1 MANSKILCIDTTSEF
16 CSVSL
21 FINQNLIENNN
32 SKIERSHSKLL
43 IKLIDDT
50 LNNNKLKIADIDIFS
65 ISKGPGSYTGLR
77 IGLSS
82 IKGFCYAL
90 DKPLVSI
97 NTLKILA
104 ISALENID
112 DKDFI
117 LCPMIDARRMEVYTK
132 SFDHNLNEL
141 SNDKAIILEKDTFEN
156 FKDKKVYF
164 FGDGSD
170 KYKKI
175 VNRKNFIF
183 IDNINPDS
191 KFMGQLSYDKSIN
204 RNFEDLSSFEPNY
217 IKDFYLIK
225 KKGKWQRS

>member
-50 LNNNKLKIADIDIFS
+50 LNTNKLKIADIDIFS

-141 SNDKAIILEKDTFEN
+141 SNDQAIILEKDTFDN
-156 FKDKKVYF
+156 YKDKKVYF

-170 KYKKI
+170 KFKKI
-175 VNRKNFIF
+175 VSRKNFIF
-183 IDNINPDS
+183 LDNINPDS
-191 KFMGQLSYDKSIN
+191 KFMGKLSYDKFIN

>member
-90 DKPLVSI
+90 NKPLVSI

-112 DKDFI
+112 GKDFI

-141 SNDKAIILEKDTFEN
+141 SNDQAIILEKDTFEN

-170 KYKKI
+170 KFKKI
-175 VNRKNFIF
+175 VSRKNFIF
-183 IDNINPDS
+183 LDNINPDS
-191 KFMGQLSYDKSIN
+191 KFMGQLSYDKFIN

>member
-90 DKPLVSI
+90 NKPLVSI

-112 DKDFI
+112 DNDFI

-141 SNDKAIILEKDTFEN
+141 SNDQAIILEKDTFDN
-156 FKDKKVYF
+156 YKDKKVYF

-170 KYKKI
+170 KFKKI
-175 VNRKNFIF
+175 VSRKNFIF

-191 KFMGQLSYDKSIN
+191 KFMGKLSYDKFIN

>member
-90 DKPLVSI
+90 NKPLVSI

-141 SNDKAIILEKDTFEN
+141 SNDQAIILEKDTFDN
-156 FKDKKVYF
+156 YKDKKVYF

-170 KYKKI
+170 KFKKI

-183 IDNINPDS
+183 LDNINPDS
-191 KFMGQLSYDKSIN
+191 KFMGKLSYDKFIN

>member
-141 SNDKAIILEKDTFEN
+141 SNDQAIILEKDTFEN

-183 IDNINPDS
+183 LDNINPDS
-191 KFMGQLSYDKSIN
+191 KFMGQLSYDKFIN

>member
-90 DKPLVSI
+90 NKPLVSI

-141 SNDKAIILEKDTFEN
+141 SNDQAIILEKDTFDN
-156 FKDKKVYF
+156 YKDKKVYF

-170 KYKKI
+170 KFKKI
-175 VNRKNFIF
+175 VSRKNFIF
-183 IDNINPDS
+183 LDNINPDS
-191 KFMGQLSYDKSIN
+191 KFMGKLSYDKFIN

>member
-141 SNDKAIILEKDTFEN
+141 SNDQAIILEKDTFDN
-156 FKDKKVYF
+156 YKDKKVYF
-164 FGDGSD
+164 FGNGSD

-191 KFMGQLSYDKSIN
+191 KFMGQLSYNKFIN

>member
-141 SNDKAIILEKDTFEN
+141 SNDQAIILEKDTFDN
-156 FKDKKVYF
+156 YKDKKVYF

-170 KYKKI
+170 KFKKI
-175 VNRKNFIF
+175 VSRKNFIYL
-183 IDNINPDS
+183 DNINPDS
-191 KFMGQLSYDKSIN
+191 KFMGKLSYDKFIN

>member
-90 DKPLVSI
+90 DKPLVAI

-141 SNDKAIILEKDTFEN
+141 SNDQAIILEKDTFDN
-156 FKDKKVYF
+156 YKDKKVYF
-164 FGDGSD
+164 FGNGSD

-191 KFMGQLSYDKSIN
+191 KFMGQLSYNKFIN

>member
-141 SNDKAIILEKDTFEN
+141 SNDQAIILEKDTFEN

-183 IDNINPDS
+183 LDNINPDS
-191 KFMGQLSYDKSIN
+191 KFMGKLSYDKFIN

>member
-90 DKPLVSI
+90 NKPLVSI

-141 SNDKAIILEKDTFEN
+141 SNDQAIILEKDTFEN

-183 IDNINPDS
+183 LDNINPDS
-191 KFMGQLSYDKSIN
+191 KFMGQLSYDKFIN

>member
-21 FINQNLIENNN
+21 FIIQNLIENNN

-50 LNNNKLKIADIDIFS
+50 LNTNKLKIADIDIFS

-90 DKPLVSI
+90 NKPLVSI

-141 SNDKAIILEKDTFEN
+141 SNDRAIILEKDTFDN
-156 FKDKKVYF
+156 YKDKKVYF

-170 KYKKI
+170 KYKKM

-191 KFMGQLSYDKSIN
+191 KFMGQLSYDKFIN

>member
-1 MANSKILCIDTTSEF
+1 MVNSKILCIDTTSEF

-141 SNDKAIILEKDTFEN
+141 SNDQAIILEKDTFDN
-156 FKDKKVYF
+156 YKDKKVYF

-170 KYKKI
+170 KFKKI
-175 VNRKNFIF
+175 VSRKNFIF
-183 IDNINPDS
+183 LDNINPDS
-191 KFMGQLSYDKSIN
+191 KFMGKLSYDKFIN

>member
-141 SNDKAIILEKDTFEN
+141 SNDQAIILEKDTFDN
-156 FKDKKVYF
+156 YKDKKVYF
-164 FGDGSD
+164 FGYGSD
-170 KYKKI
+170 KFKKI
-175 VNRKNFIF
+175 VSRKNFIF
-183 IDNINPDS
+183 LDNINPDS
-191 KFMGQLSYDKSIN
+191 KFMGKLSYDKFIN

>member
-90 DKPLVSI
+90 NKPLVSI

-141 SNDKAIILEKDTFEN
+141 SKDQAIILEKDTFDN
-156 FKDKKVYF
+156 YKDKKVYF

-170 KYKKI
+170 KFKKI
-175 VNRKNFIF
+175 VSRKNFIF
-183 IDNINPDS
+183 LDNINPDS
-191 KFMGQLSYDKSIN
+191 KFMGKLSYDKFIN

>member
-141 SNDKAIILEKDTFEN
+141 SNDQAIILEKDTFDN
-156 FKDKKVYF
+156 YKDKKVYF

-170 KYKKI
+170 KFKKI
-175 VNRKNFIF
+175 VSRKNFIF
-183 IDNINPDS
+183 LDNINPDS
-191 KFMGQLSYDKSIN
+191 KFMGKLSYDKLIN

>member
-141 SNDKAIILEKDTFEN
+141 SNDQAIILEKDTFDN
-156 FKDKKVYF
+156 YKDKKVYF

-170 KYKKI
+170 KFKKI
-175 VNRKNFIF
+175 VSRKNFIF
-183 IDNINPDS
+183 LDNINPDS
-191 KFMGQLSYDKSIN
+191 KFMGQLSYDKFIN

>member
-90 DKPLVSI
+90 NKPLVSI

-141 SNDKAIILEKDTFEN
+141 SNDQAIILEKDTFEN

-183 IDNINPDS
+183 LDNINPDS
-191 KFMGQLSYDKSIN
+191 KFMGQLSYDKFIN
-204 RNFEDLSSFEPNY
+204 RTFEDLSNFEPNY

>member
-90 DKPLVSI
+90 DKPLVAI

-141 SNDKAIILEKDTFEN
+141 SNDQAIILEKDTFEN

-183 IDNINPDS
+183 LDNINPDS
-191 KFMGQLSYDKSIN
+191 KFMGQLSYDKFIN

>member
-90 DKPLVSI
+90 NKPLVSI

-141 SNDKAIILEKDTFEN
+141 SNDQSIILEKDTFEN

-183 IDNINPDS
+183 LDNINPDS
-191 KFMGQLSYDKSIN
+191 KFMGQLSYDKFIN

>member
-141 SNDKAIILEKDTFEN
+141 SNDQAIILEKDTFDN
-156 FKDKKVYF
+156 YKDKKVYF

-170 KYKKI
+170 KFKKI
-175 VNRKNFIF
+175 VSRKNFIF
-183 IDNINPDS
+183 LANISPES
-191 KFMGQLSYDKSIN
+191 KFMGQLSYDKFIN

>member
-90 DKPLVSI
+90 NKPLVSI

-141 SNDKAIILEKDTFEN
+141 SNDQAIILEKDTFDN
-156 FKDKKVYF
+156 YKDKKVYF
-164 FGDGSD
+164 FGYGSD
-170 KYKKI
+170 KFKKI
-175 VNRKNFIF
+175 VSRKNFIF
-183 IDNINPDS
+183 LDNINPDS
-191 KFMGQLSYDKSIN
+191 KFMGKLSYDKFIN

>member
-141 SNDKAIILEKDTFEN
+141 SNDQAIILEKDTFEN

-170 KYKKI
+170 KFKKI
-175 VNRKNFIF
+175 VSRKNFIF
-183 IDNINPDS
+183 LDNINPDS
-191 KFMGQLSYDKSIN
+191 KFMGQLSYDKFIN

>member
-90 DKPLVSI
+90 GKPLVSI

-141 SNDKAIILEKDTFEN
+141 SNDQAIILEKDTFDN
-156 FKDKKVYF
+156 YKDKKVYF

-170 KYKKI
+170 KFKKI
-175 VNRKNFIF
+175 VSRKNFIF
-183 IDNINPDS
+183 LDNINPDS
-191 KFMGQLSYDKSIN
+191 KFMGKLSYDKFIN

>member
-90 DKPLVSI
+90 CKPLVSI

-141 SNDKAIILEKDTFEN
+141 SNDQAIILEKDTFDN
-156 FKDKKVYF
+156 YKDKKVYF

-170 KYKKI
+170 KFKKI
-175 VNRKNFIF
+175 VSRKNFIF
-183 IDNINPDS
+183 LDNINPDS
-191 KFMGQLSYDKSIN
+191 KFMGKLSYDKFIN

>member
-90 DKPLVSI
+90 NKPLVSI

-141 SNDKAIILEKDTFEN
+141 SNDQAIILEKDTFEN

-183 IDNINPDS
+183 LDNINPDS
-191 KFMGQLSYDKSIN
+191 KFMGKLSYDKFIN

>member
-141 SNDKAIILEKDTFEN
+141 SNDQAIILEKDTFDN
-156 FKDKKVYF
+156 YKDKKVYF

-183 IDNINPDS
+183 LDNINPDS
-191 KFMGQLSYDKSIN
+191 KFMGKLSYDKFIN

>member
-141 SNDKAIILEKDTFEN
+141 SNDQAIILEKDTFEN

-170 KYKKI
+170 KFKKI
-175 VNRKNFIF
+175 VSRKNFIF
-183 IDNINPDS
+183 LDNINPDS
-191 KFMGQLSYDKSIN
+191 KFMGKLSYDKFIN

>member
-141 SNDKAIILEKDTFEN
+141 SNDQAIILEKDTFDN
-156 FKDKKVYF
+156 YKDKKVYF

-170 KYKKI
+170 KFKKI
-175 VNRKNFIF
+175 VSRKNFIF
-183 IDNINPDS
+183 LDNINPDS
-191 KFMGQLSYDKSIN
+191 KFMGKLSYDKFIN

-225 KKGKWQRS
+225 KKGKCQRS

>member
-141 SNDKAIILEKDTFEN
+141 SNDQAIILEKDTFDN
-156 FKDKKVYF
+156 YKDKKVYF

-170 KYKKI
+170 KFKKI
-175 VNRKNFIF
+175 VSRKNFIF
-183 IDNINPDS
+183 LDNINPDS
-191 KFMGQLSYDKSIN
+191 KFMGKLSYDKFIN